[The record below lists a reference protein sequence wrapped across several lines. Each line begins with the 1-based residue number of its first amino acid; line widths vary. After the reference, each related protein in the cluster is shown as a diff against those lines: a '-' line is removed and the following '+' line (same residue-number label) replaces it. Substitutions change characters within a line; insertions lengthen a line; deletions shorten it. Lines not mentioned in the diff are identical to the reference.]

1 MVENEKISGLVD
13 GEMDEAQEATIYSE
27 IKSSADAKEVWRTY
41 HVIGDVMRGE
51 GRSGIAQKRFSKA
64 LAAEPTVIAPRLRI
78 SKKPMGYSWMKIA
91 ASVAVMGLVGWVGVS
106 DNSPIDVQVAK
117 RNFMAEQQQVALEE
131 AYDEAISE
139 YLAAHQQV
147 NPRGLGSSALTS
159 NVDD

>member
-1 MVENEKISGLVD
+1 
-13 GEMDEAQEATIYSE
+13 
-27 IKSSADAKEVWRTY
+27 
-41 HVIGDVMRGE
+41 
-51 GRSGIAQKRFSKA
+51 
-64 LAAEPTVIAPRLRI
+64 
-78 SKKPMGYSWMKIA
+78 MGYSWMKIA